1 MVASGQFHLTF
12 FFFKFYLFIYVWL
25 CWVSV
30 AMEGL
35 FLVAVSR
42 GHSLVAVL
50 GLLTAGASFAAEH
63 RLSAR
68 GLLQLWHTGLL
79 ALRHVESSQTRDWT
93 RVPCVVRQISNNWT
107 TKGSLYLL
115 LIRRGAMIVWWH
127 IIHLYMVPLLCYRPQ
142 LNLLIYTA
150 IVKEHFLFYSFLFFL
165 EGKASIFLQ
174 GFKTIRCLSLE
185 TKLPPTGLWNPI
197 PVAKEKMVGWH
208 HWLNGHESEQALED
222 GAGQGNLACCN
233 PWGRKE

>member
-79 ALRHVESSQTRDWT
+79 ALRHVESSQTRD
-93 RVPCVVRQISNNWT
+93 
-107 TKGSLYLL
+107 
-115 LIRRGAMIVWWH
+115 
-127 IIHLYMVPLLCYRPQ
+127 
-142 LNLLIYTA
+142 
-150 IVKEHFLFYSFLFFL
+150 
-165 EGKASIFLQ
+165 
-174 GFKTIRCLSLE
+174 
-185 TKLPPTGLWNPI
+185 
-197 PVAKEKMVGWH
+197 
-208 HWLNGHESEQALED
+208 
-222 GAGQGNLACCN
+222 
-233 PWGRKE
+233 